1 MNADQDDVFLAS
13 TAQRAFMRLARSLSG
28 TSVSSGTMIS
38 ALRPREVSFD
48 ATRAEMSR
56 LNEYSRKHPSGLR
69 LPGVSEPWPGSRRI
83 VIVLLVLCLAAH
95 RIPEVNIRRDFLSVV
110 QKSET

>member
-1 MNADQDDVFLAS
+1 
-13 TAQRAFMRLARSLSG
+13 MR
-28 TSVSSGTMIS
+28 
-38 ALRPREVSFD
+38 FN
-48 ATRAEMSR
+48 ATRAAMSR
-56 LNEYSRKHPSGLR
+56 LNAYSRKRPSGLR

-95 RIPEVNIRRDFLSVV
+95 RILEVKIRRDFLSVV